1 MSKSRPFSVYLLK
14 SGYDASNALKEFS
27 KLESETAA
35 DKLPAGAQLFILDG
49 PPSNVWWTSYFGVQK
64 VIKQASK
71 GAVVFFPVGQR
82 CFALSFGAGYHGL
95 KDESYEHDFGL
106 RVTLNCVDPKKLKST
121 DTMQPGAARRQRIQS
136 PVGEELTYF
145 DFDRNSS
152 VLRSLTGKVAEK
164 YKNLFKDATGA
175 SSLNIK
181 STSLPNGLTGLCE
194 KLLELYESESY
205 RATFPDIQNIIPV
218 RDPQLL
224 DELGNALVTAVRTK
238 AENLYLSIPDM
249 IDYRKGA
256 HYAAFSGVGKSDLYE
271 DVFIDKYYEYLEN
284 NSVDLSQTS
293 FDDLKHQ
300 RLNLIDENEN
310 EIDSFA
316 MQNCFIFETP
326 LGQEGQTYHIA
337 DGKWYRVENS
347 YLARLKDTLDPL
359 CAPTALPPYCH
370 ENEGHYN
377 ESMVGALGYICLD
390 EKNISP
396 DGQTQVEPCDLYS
409 VEDGTA
415 IFHHIKRSTLS
426 GALSHLFNQGTN
438 AIELLKLEPK
448 AIEKLQEL
456 VMEKAIVDSAEGL
469 LNPIKDGKFGVVFGI
484 VTHKNQKAKS
494 ENLPLFSRISLMRS
508 ARWLKVSGTQCK
520 FGFIED
526 KSPKKQGI
534 SKTRR
539 KKVPAQPVSQ
549 TEIISS

>member
-14 SGYDASNALKEFS
+14 PGYDASNALKES
-27 KLESETAA
+27 NKLESKTAA
-35 DKLPAGAQLFILDG
+35 DKLPAGATLFILDG
-49 PPSNVWWTSYFGVQK
+49 PPNDVWWTSYFGVQK
-64 VIKQASK
+64 TIKQASK
-71 GAVVFFPVGQR
+71 GAIVFIPAGER
-82 CFALSFGAGYHGL
+82 CFALSFGAGYHSL
-95 KDESYEHDFGL
+95 KDEGFEHDFGL

-152 VLRSLTGKVAEK
+152 VLRSLTGKVANK
-164 YKNLFKDATGA
+164 YKELFKDATGA

-181 STSLPNGLTGLCE
+181 SASLPNGLTGLCE
-194 KLLELYESESY
+194 KFLDLYESEGYSQ
-205 RATFPDIQNIIPV
+205 TFPDIQNIIPV
-218 RDPQLL
+218 RDPQIIE
-224 DELGNALVTAVRTK
+224 DLGDALVMAIRTK
-238 AENLYLSIPDM
+238 AENLYLAAPDI

-256 HYAAFSGVGKSDLYE
+256 HYASFSGAGKSDLYE
-271 DVFIDKYYEYLEN
+271 DVFIDKYYEYLNSNAVDFTQIRFEN
-284 NSVDLSQTS
+284 
-293 FDDLKHQ
+293 LKQQ
-300 RLNLIDENEN
+300 RLNLTDENEN

-316 MQNCFIFETP
+316 MLNCLIFETT

-347 YLARLKDTLDPL
+347 YLVRLKETLDPL
-359 CAPTALPPYCH
+359 CVPMTFPPYCH
-370 ENEGHYN
+370 KNEGHYN
-377 ESMVGALGYICLD
+377 ESTASNPIYICLD

-396 DGQTQVEPCDLYS
+396 EGRTQVEPCDLYS
-409 VEDGTA
+409 VEDNIAT
-415 IFHHIKRSTLS
+415 FHHIKRSTLS

-448 AIEKLQEL
+448 ATEKLRELIIEKAA
-456 VMEKAIVDSAEGL
+456 VGKAESFLKPLEE
-469 LNPIKDGKFGVVFGI
+469 GKFGVVFGI
-484 VTHKNQKAKS
+484 VTHKSQNVKS

-534 SKTRR
+534 PKTR
-539 KKVPAQPVSQ
+539 KKKLTAATGSQ
-549 TEIISS
+549 AETMAN

>member
-1 MSKSRPFSVYLLK
+1 MSKSRPFSIYLLK
-14 SGYDASNALKEFS
+14 PGYDASNALKEFS
-27 KLESETAA
+27 KLENETAA
-35 DKLPAGAQLFILDG
+35 HKLPAGATLFILDG
-49 PPSNVWWTSYFGVQK
+49 PPNDVWWTSYFGVQK
-64 VIKQASK
+64 VITQASK
-71 GAVVFFPVGQR
+71 GAIVFIPVGKR

-95 KDESYEHDFGL
+95 KDEGFEHDFGL
-106 RVTLNCVDPKKLKST
+106 RVTLNCVDPRKLKST

-152 VLRSLTGKVAEK
+152 VLRSLTGKVANQ
-164 YKNLFKDATGA
+164 YKDLFRDATGA

-194 KLLELYESESY
+194 KFLDLNESEDY
-205 RATFPDIQNIIPV
+205 RKTFPDIQNIIPV

-224 DELGNALVTAVRTK
+224 EDLGNALVAAVRTK
-238 AENLYLSIPDM
+238 AENLYLAIPDI
-249 IDYRKGA
+249 IDYRRGA
-256 HYAAFSGVGKSDLYE
+256 HYASFSGAGKSDLYE
-271 DVFIDKYYEYLEN
+271 DVFIDKYYEYLDY

-293 FDDLKHQ
+293 FDDLKRQ
-300 RLNLIDENEN
+300 RLNLTDENEN

-316 MQNCFIFETP
+316 MLNCFIFETP

-347 YLARLKDTLDPL
+347 YLVRLKETLDPL
-359 CAPTALPPYCH
+359 CVPMAFPPYCH

-377 ESMVGALGYICLD
+377 ESVASALGYICLD

-396 DGQTQVEPCDLYS
+396 EGQTQVEPCDLYS
-409 VEDGTA
+409 VEDSTA
-415 IFHHIKRSTLS
+415 TFHHIKRSTLS
-426 GALSHLFNQGTN
+426 GAMSHLFNQGTN

-448 AIEKLQEL
+448 AIDKLREL
-456 VMEKAIVDSAEGL
+456 IMEKAVAGNAEGFL
-469 LNPIKDGKFGVVFGI
+469 SPLKDGKFEVVFGI
-484 VTHKNQKAKS
+484 VTHKSQNAKS

-508 ARWLKVSGTQCK
+508 ARWLKVSGTPCK

-526 KSPKKQGI
+526 QSPKKQGI
-534 SKTRR
+534 PKTR
-539 KKVPAQPVSQ
+539 KKKLPA
-549 TEIISS
+549 